1 LRSAIPRGGQLA
13 DRALFLTGYRLESCL
28 PARAV
33 FLRSA
38 AECIMKPL
46 RALLLAALALAA
58 GGVLGLI
65 FAAYQH
71 PAMLIDWS
79 NMLFCG

>member
-1 LRSAIPRGGQLA
+1 LLPSLPRRGQLA

-33 FLRSA
+33 FRRCA
-38 AECIMKPL
+38 EECIMKPL

-58 GGVLGLI
+58 GGVLALI
-65 FAAYQH
+65 FAAYQR